1 MLEKLPKMSAREA
14 LINLAGRPPAY
25 GEQPR
30 WLQYV
35 AKLAGITPR
44 TARSLWNDE
53 IKKADHQGMKLVHR
67 ALEDRQR
74 IEEARRDAATV
85 ADIFHRHAQAL
96 VAIDPDFHRPTID
109 AFVEAAR
116 VIGRRDRA

>member
-14 LINLAGRPPAY
+14 MIDLAGRPPAY

-30 WLQYV
+30 WLERV

-44 TARSLWNDE
+44 TARSLWNEE
-53 IKKADHQGMKLVHR
+53 IKKPDHQAVKQVQR
-67 ALEDRQR
+67 ALEERRR
-74 IEEARRDAATV
+74 IEETKRDAATV
-85 ADIFHRHAQAL
+85 ADIFNRHAQAL
-96 VAIDPDFHRPTID
+96 AQIDPDFHRPTID

-116 VIGRRDRA
+116 VIGRRDRT

>member
-1 MLEKLPKMSAREA
+1 MLEKSPKMSAREA

-53 IKKADHQGMKLVHR
+53 IKKPDHQAVRLVQR
-67 ALEDRQR
+67 ALDERQR
-74 IEEARRDAATV
+74 IEEARRDAQTV
-85 ADIFHRHAQAL
+85 ADIFNRHAQAL
-96 VAIDPDFHRPTID
+96 AAIDPDFHRPTID